1 MTKSGRQVKA
11 IIDALRQEIL
21 ERYKTPHAFCRAN
34 PEVKRSTVYML
45 LSGKYP
51 GDAAKQTQRIRAAL
65 AGREFVPDARPTLTA
80 HEAYTVLQETKC
92 AHCRKLDKR
101 GCPECR
107 TQTAREAQAIEE
119 YLRSREVV

>member
-1 MTKSGRQVKA
+1 MKA
-11 IIDALRQEIL
+11 NLDALRQEIL

-51 GDAAKQTQRIRAAL
+51 GDAERQIQRIRAAL
-65 AGREFVPDARPTLTA
+65 AGREFVPVARPTITA
-80 HEAYTVLQETKC
+80 QEAYTVLQETKC

-101 GCPECR
+101 ACPECR
-107 TQTAREAQAIEE
+107 TQTAREAQSIED
-119 YLRSREVV
+119 YMRSREAV